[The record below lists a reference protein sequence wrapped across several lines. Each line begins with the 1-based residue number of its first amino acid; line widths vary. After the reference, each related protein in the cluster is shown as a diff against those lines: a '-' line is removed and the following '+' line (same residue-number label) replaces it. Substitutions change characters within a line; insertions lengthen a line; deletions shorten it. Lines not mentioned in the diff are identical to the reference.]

1 MTVVYPGWPAHSLPG
16 MAATPVTG
24 PTPEAVARV
33 EAMCDYMPQIAL
45 AVNGFADRNLREW
58 AFTTMV
64 GLLEPDVDPEAVDV
78 IAVPQGEPSPSG
90 TVDLHRLSEWIND
103 KAPTAWRESVQHFEP
118 ITDAVIRFLNQGAEA
133 WTRILLVKHALMT
146 AGGFSAEQADGDLA
160 SLIREL
166 AADPPPIAP
175 EVEQLAVYLRGQAE
189 PGETAAQVALRLIE
203 QLRQGSP
210 MLVQAPEVEQVAQ
223 DLRPASEQAD
233 DRGSPREPQPNSITE
248 AVDAYRK
255 RTGTS

>member
-24 PTPEAVARV
+24 PTPEAVSRV

-45 AVNGFADRNLREW
+45 AVNGFADHNLREW
-58 AFTTMV
+58 AFTTIV
-64 GLLEPDVDPEAVDV
+64 GLLEPDVAAGPVDV

-90 TVDLHRLSEWIND
+90 TVDLHRLSEWILD

-118 ITDAVIRFLNQGAEA
+118 ITDAVICFLDQGADA
-133 WTRILLVKHALMT
+133 WTQILLVKHALMT
-146 AGGFSAEQADGDLA
+146 AGGFTAEQVDGDLA
-160 SLIREL
+160 PLIREM
-166 AADPPPIAP
+166 AADTPISP
-175 EVEQLAVYLRGQAE
+175 EIERLALYLQEEAQ
-189 PGETAAQVALRLIE
+189 PGESAVDVAIRLIE
-203 QLRQGSP
+203 RLRSGRP
-210 MLVQAPEVEQVAQ
+210 ALVPTPEVEQVAQ
-223 DLRPASEQAD
+223 DLRAEPAQAD
-233 DRGSPREPQPNSITE
+233 DRDSRREEQPNSITE

>member
-1 MTVVYPGWPAHSLPG
+1 

-90 TVDLHRLSEWIND
+90 TVDLHRLSEWINE

-118 ITDAVIRFLNQGAEA
+118 ITDAVLRFLDQGAEA
-133 WTRILLVKHALMT
+133 WTQILLVKHALMT
-146 AGGFSAEQADGDLA
+146 AGGFTAEQVDGDLA
-160 SLIREL
+160 PLIQEMARDTPISPEVEEL
-166 AADPPPIAP
+166 AAR
-175 EVEQLAVYLRGQAE
+175 LRAQAE
-189 PGETAAQVALRLIE
+189 PGETAVQVTLRLMR
-203 QLRQGSP
+203 QLH
-210 MLVQAPEVEQVAQ
+210 LDKV
-223 DLRPASEQAD
+223 D
-233 DRGSPREPQPNSITE
+233 DRETPHG
-248 AVDAYRK
+248 
-255 RTGTS
+255 